1 MKKCLLLLCSILFL
15 ANLETARA
23 TAHAFIWDSTDGFR
37 DLGSL
42 GVDSI
47 AFAVNDS
54 GTVTGYYVPVDK
66 FYQHGFVWTAATGM
80 VDIGIPGGGD
90 STTAVCRPTAIN
102 AAGHIVG
109 YGRQVDGTQ
118 VAFYWTS
125 TEGFTTLG
133 TLSGSPDNGNTAYAI
148 NDLDQVTGNLRF
160 RRSPSYHAYLWSP
173 GMPAPR
179 DLGTVDGGD
188 YSVGYGINN
197 SGRIVGAAVASNSTV
212 WQVMNWM
219 RRSGMTILGT
229 IPDSIYAQGVAVN
242 DAGQAIGISFTDT
255 SGVGF
260 YKSARGEI
268 KFLGGLGGNII
279 YATAINQ
286 QGIIIGSATD
296 TTGKTNAVMWP
307 TPGGRPV
314 ELETLDPAFSTAS
327 VYGINNLGQI
337 VGEYFPQ

>member
-1 MKKCLLLLCSILFL
+1 MKKRLFLLCSILLL

-23 TAHAFIWDSTDGFR
+23 SHAFIWDSTDGFR

-42 GVDSI
+42 GLDSI
-47 AFAVNDS
+47 ALAVNDS
-54 GTVTGYYVPVDK
+54 GTVTGYYVPVDN
-66 FYQHGFVWTAATGM
+66 FNPHGFVWTVATGM

-90 STTAVCRPTAIN
+90 STTAVCQPTAIN

-133 TLSGSPDNGNTAYAI
+133 TLSGAADNGNTAYAI
-148 NDLDQVTGNLRF
+148 NDLDQVTGNLHF
-160 RRSPSYHAYLWSP
+160 RMRPAYDAYLWSP

-179 DLGTVDGGD
+179 DLGTFDRGN

-197 SGRIVGAAVASNSTV
+197 SGRIVGGLVAGSSSV
-212 WQVMNWM
+212 LQVMNWT
-219 RRSGMTILGT
+219 RQSGMTILGT
-229 IPDSIYAQGVAVN
+229 IPDSVYARGVAVN
-242 DAGQAIGISFTDT
+242 DAGQAIGISFTET

-268 KFLGGLGGNII
+268 KFLKGLGGNII
-279 YATAINQ
+279 YANAINQ

-296 TTGKTNAVMWP
+296 TTGKTHAVMWP

-337 VGEYFPQ
+337 VGEYFP

>member
-1 MKKCLLLLCSILFL
+1 MKKRLLLLCSILFL
-15 ANLETARA
+15 ANLENARSA
-23 TAHAFIWDSTDGFR
+23 SHAFIWDSTDGFR

-42 GVDSI
+42 GLDSI

-133 TLSGSPDNGNTAYAI
+133 TLSGAADNGNTAYAI
-148 NDLDQVTGNLRF
+148 NNLDQVTGNLRF
-160 RRSPSYHAYLWSP
+160 RRSPSYDAYLWSP

-197 SGRIVGAAVASNSTV
+197 SGGIVGSSLASNSSV
-212 WQVMNWM
+212 WQAMNWM
-219 RRSGMTILGT
+219 RRSGMIILGT

-268 KFLGGLGGNII
+268 KFLRGLGGNII